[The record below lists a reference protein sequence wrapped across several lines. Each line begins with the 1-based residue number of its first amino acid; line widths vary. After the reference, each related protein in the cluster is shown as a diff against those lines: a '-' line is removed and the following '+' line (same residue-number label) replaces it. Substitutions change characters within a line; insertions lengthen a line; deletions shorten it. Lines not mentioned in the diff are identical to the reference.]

1 MTDSRLFYQ
10 NLKAV
15 QSFVEAT
22 DYRRHVEL
30 PIDWHVVV
38 ADVLGS
44 TAAIEAGRYKQVNT
58 IGAAA
63 IMAVINTD
71 KETAIPYV
79 FGGDGATLAVP
90 PHMVEATK
98 RALLGSQK
106 LAREGFDLDLR
117 IGIVPVSF
125 LQSKDAHTRIVKF
138 QLSQYLD
145 GAAVSGRGWELA
157 EKILKDPATRQQ
169 FEVETSETS
178 LPDADFSGFECRWR
192 NIPSFKDH
200 KICLMVQALASNP
213 ENQLTTYQAFERKI
227 DEIYGAAS
235 NRHPLNSSRL
245 SLTTNPLRLWNEA
258 KVTARSELLKTINH
272 LVRAYITTLVG
283 RVLMGWNI
291 KTRNKDWGE
300 MTGEVTENSDYQKF
314 DGSRK
319 MVFDGTREQQLAI
332 EDYLEEEYQK
342 DRLVYGVHTA
352 PEALMTC
359 LVFSYDKHHAH
370 FVDASNGGYAMA
382 ARDFK
387 TRLNGWLARQVSGPE
402 SSSDSA
408 A

>member
-1 MTDSRLFYQ
+1 MIVVFFYQ

-15 QSFVEAT
+15 SSFVEAT

-30 PIDWHVVV
+30 PVDWFVVV

-58 IGAAA
+58 IGAAT

-71 KETAIPYV
+71 RQTMIPYV

-90 PHMVEATK
+90 PHMVEK
-98 RALLGSQK
+98 VKQALLGSQK

-117 IGIVPVSF
+117 IGIVPVKF
-125 LQSKDAHTRIVKF
+125 LQSRDAYTRIVKF
-138 QLSQYLD
+138 KLSRYLD
-145 GAAVSGRGWELA
+145 GTAVNGRGWELA
-157 EKILKDPATRQQ
+157 EKVLKDPATRQQ
-169 FEVETSETS
+169 FEVEKSNTA
-178 LPDADFSGFECRWR
+178 LPEADFSGFECRWR

-200 KICLMVQALASNP
+200 KICLMVQALAANP
-213 ENQLTTYQAFERKI
+213 EDQLATYQAFERKI
-227 DEIYGAAS
+227 DEVYGTVS
-235 NRHPLNSSRL
+235 NRHPLNPKRL
-245 SLTTNPLRLWNEA
+245 HLTANPFRLWNEA
-258 KVTARSELLKTINH
+258 KVTSGSGLFRTVAQLFR
-272 LVRAYITTLVG
+272 VYGTTLVG
-283 RVLMGWNI
+283 RILIGCKVTT
-291 KTRNKDWGE
+291 KVKSWGD
-300 MTGEVTENSDYQKF
+300 MTGEVTDNSDYQKF

-319 MVFDGTREQQLAI
+319 MVFDGTAHQQNVI
-332 EDYLEEEYQK
+332 ETYLEQEYQA
-342 DRLVYGVHTA
+342 DQLVYGVHTA

-387 TRLNGWLARQVSGPE
+387 IRLNRWLSRRNSK
-402 SSSDSA
+402 SDTGSESA